1 MTPQF
6 IEGVAFEAMRTIL
19 IVSSPVLGVALV
31 IGLAMSIFQATT
43 QINEMTLAYI
53 PKIVAVYITLVV
65 AGGFI
70 MSRLMG
76 FASGIFSDFSRYV
89 Q

>member
-1 MTPQF
+1 MTSQF
-6 IEGVAFEAMRTIL
+6 IESVAVEAMRTIL

-53 PKIVAVYITLVV
+53 PKIVAVYVTLVV

-70 MSRLMG
+70 MTRLMS
-76 FASGIFSDFSRYV
+76 FTSGIFSDFSRYV